1 MVGPAYEG
9 SAHFAFQDGIR
20 AISEI
25 LGNPDPVQPTTNPL
39 RGGGLPGGLRANT
52 GPKSCRLSVQDEGRK
67 TVVEKR
73 TANGSATENTTG
85 LPQLVGVT
93 PQTPWGEPRIGK
105 TAALPAA

>member
-1 MVGPAYEG
+1 MKARLTLPSRTV
-9 SAHFAFQDGIR
+9 
-20 AISEI
+20 SERSVRSWEY
-25 LGNPDPVQPTTNPL
+25 PDPVQPATNPL